1 MAKLISK
8 LAKRTARR
16 NRIRARVIGT
26 AEKPRLAV
34 FRSNKHIT
42 AQLIDDVKGE
52 TIGYVWTKNLEG
64 KTLKEKSVSAGKA
77 VAEIA
82 KSKKID
88 KVVFDRGG
96 YLFTGNIK
104 VVADAARD
112 NGLQF

>member
-1 MAKLISK
+1 MAKLTSK

-26 AEKPRLAV
+26 PEKPRLSV

-42 AQLIDDVKGE
+42 AQLIDDTTST

-64 KTLKEKSVSAGKA
+64 KTLAEKSVSAGKA
-77 VAEIA
+77 IA
-82 KSKKID
+82 DLAKAKKIA

-96 YLFTGNIK
+96 YLFRGNIK
-104 VVADAARD
+104 VVADSARS
-112 NGLQF
+112 NGLEF